1 MVIIT
6 SPRGPLKQSDGYYVT
21 EAQAGELAVGLS
33 LREVLVLRQ
42 LPWEIGHDIFVV
54 SSAKRRVFWIDLTRS
69 FDSLLMAMT
78 GSTRK
83 EIKRAGQT
91 LGQCEIIHN
100 TSTAQGDFYSLYR
113 QFQVRSDFMKAL
125 PVAKFGA
132 FLRAADVWVAYCHG
146 RPVCGHLNLIDDKCA
161 RVHGVWSASIWRDC
175 SDPVVVSA
183 LNRWLYWREM
193 VAYKEM
199 GISAYDLG
207 GGTPGIIE
215 FKRRLGAAET
225 VAHDYVLARPPI
237 GTLLSLYARLT
248 GRDDERLLAPP
259 GRSSVA
265 IN

>member
-1 MVIIT
+1 MTDWVAFAVIPRPNPYEMVIIT
-6 SPRGPLKQSDGYYVT
+6 SPRGPLKRSDGYYVT

-113 QFQVRSDFMKAL
+113 QFQVR
-125 PVAKFGA
+125 
-132 FLRAADVWVAYCHG
+132 R
-146 RPVCGHLNLIDDKCA
+146 
-161 RVHGVWSASIWRDC
+161 
-175 SDPVVVSA
+175 
-183 LNRWLYWREM
+183 
-193 VAYKEM
+193 
-199 GISAYDLG
+199 IS
-207 GGTPGIIE
+207 
-215 FKRRLGAAET
+215 
-225 VAHDYVLARPPI
+225 
-237 GTLLSLYARLT
+237 
-248 GRDDERLLAPP
+248 
-259 GRSSVA
+259 
-265 IN
+265 